1 MKRDYLYWLCNFAVA
16 VFLLVLFAYTGTRH
30 REMIAR
36 KESHGNAKQMDCQEL
51 GKTVVHDH
59 RRIACD

>member
-36 KESHGNAKQMDCQEL
+36 KERGNAKQVDCQEL
-51 GKTVVHDH
+51 GKIVVRDY
-59 RRIACD
+59 RRIACN